1 MGAMNKLLNNLG
13 FLGRCIVVGLAI
25 AFVTVWLRPELLP
38 ALRANAVDQAN
49 FSSNPASNNSHSNFA
64 GTEQNNALQ
73 NNYVRSYADAVN
85 RSAPAVVSIY
95 TNTVVP
101 ASVPGVTNS
110 LFQSFL
116 SRRLPARNRRGLGS
130 GLIVRADGYILTS
143 NHVIDQVDD
152 IQLALADG
160 RVFQPRVMGTDPD
173 TDLAVLK
180 IEANDLPVAPLAADN
195 ELRVGDVVL
204 AIGNAYGLNNTVTM
218 GIVSAKS
225 RSDLNLTALED
236 FIQTDAAINAGNS
249 GGALINANGEVVG
262 INSSMLHQ
270 SLGAQ
275 GIGFAIP
282 IEIADD
288 VMQQIIDNGSVQR
301 GWLGA
306 TFSDSISLRRD
317 DIGSVNGAR
326 VDEVFQR
333 SPAWDAGLRPGD
345 VLLNWADT
353 PVNSSS
359 QLNLLVASTAPSSNV
374 EVEVE
379 RGGQSFV
386 TSVDVIQQ
394 PPLNLLPYY
403 ANGLSPGPIPG
414 SG

>member
-1 MGAMNKLLNNLG
+1 MNALLNNLG
-13 FLGRCIVVGLAI
+13 FLSRSIVVGLAL
-25 AFVTVWLRPELLP
+25 AFLVVWLRPGLLP
-38 ALRANAVDQAN
+38 ALRASATPHTTQTAVDQSTVTVPDN
-49 FSSNPASNNSHSNFA
+49 
-64 GTEQNNALQ
+64 GQ
-73 NNYVRSYADAVN
+73 YVRSYADAVN

-143 NHVIDQVDD
+143 NHVIDHVDD

-160 RVFQPRVMGTDPD
+160 RVFQPQVIGSDPD

-180 IEANDLPVAPLAADN
+180 IDASDLPVAPLAN
-195 ELRVGDVVL
+195 GNPLKVGDVVL

-218 GIVSAKS
+218 GIVSAKG
-225 RSDLNLTALED
+225 RSDLNLSPLED

-249 GGALINANGEVVG
+249 GGALINADGNVVG

-282 IEIADD
+282 IEIASD
-288 VMQQIIDNGSVQR
+288 VMQQIIDYGSVRR

-306 TFSDSISLRRD
+306 SFSDSISLERASN
-317 DIGSVNGAR
+317 GSVRGAH
-326 VDEVFQR
+326 VDEVLVR
-333 SPAWDAGLRPGD
+333 SPAWEAGLRAGD
-345 VLLNWADT
+345 ILLNWGSTA
-353 PVNSSS
+353 VSNSN
-359 QLNLLVASTAPSSNV
+359 QLNLMVATTQPNSTV
-374 EVEVE
+374 EVEIQ

-386 TSVDVIQQ
+386 TAVDVIQQ
-394 PPLNLLPYY
+394 PPLSLLQFYS
-403 ANGLSPGPIPG
+403 NGPAPGPMAG
-414 SG
+414 SGNRS

>member
-1 MGAMNKLLNNLG
+1 MDKLLNNLG
-13 FLGRCIVVGLAI
+13 FLGRCVVAGLAI
-25 AFVTVWLRPELLP
+25 AFVAVWLRPELLP
-38 ALRANAVDQAN
+38 ALRANAVSQQQVSDDLATDTGN
-49 FSSNPASNNSHSNFA
+49 LNRSNS
-64 GTEQNNALQ
+64 GQD
-73 NNYVRSYADAVN
+73 NYVRSYADAVN

-101 ASVPGVTNS
+101 ASMPGVTNS

-160 RVFQPRVMGTDPD
+160 RVFQPEVIGSDPD

-180 IEANDLPVAPLAADN
+180 IEAIDLPVAPLAQDN

-218 GIVSAKS
+218 GIVSAKG
-225 RSDLNLTALED
+225 RNDLNLTALED

-249 GGALINANGEVVG
+249 GGALINASGNVVG

-282 IEIADD
+282 IAIADD
-288 VMQQIIDNGSVQR
+288 VMQQIIDNGSVRR

-306 TFSDSISLRRD
+306 SFSDSISLRSA

-326 VDEVFQR
+326 VDEVFQK
-333 SPAWDAGLRPGD
+333 SPAWEAGLRPGD
-345 VLLNWADT
+345 VLLNWAET
-353 PVNSSS
+353 AVNSSS
-359 QLNLLVASTAPSSNV
+359 QLNLLIASTAPNSTV

-379 RGGQSFV
+379 RGGQSFM
-386 TSVDVIQQ
+386 TSVGVIQQ

-403 ANGLSPGPIPG
+403 ANGVSPGPIPDN
-414 SG
+414 S

>member
-1 MGAMNKLLNNLG
+1 MITIAVNKLINNIG
-13 FLGRCIVVGLAI
+13 FLGRSIVVGLAL
-25 AFVTVWLRPELLP
+25 AFVVVWLRPDALP
-38 ALRANAVDQAN
+38 ALRANVSDQPGLTTDAPLGV
-49 FSSNPASNNSHSNFA
+49 SP
-64 GTEQNNALQ
+64 G
-73 NNYVRSYADAVN
+73 NYVRSYAEAVN

-143 NHVIDQVDD
+143 NHVIDHVDD

-160 RVFQPRVMGTDPD
+160 RVFQPQVIGSDPD

-180 IEANDLPVAPLAADN
+180 IEASDLPVAPLAAGG
-195 ELRVGDVVL
+195 EVRVGDVVL

-218 GIVSAKS
+218 GIVSAKG
-225 RSDLNLTALED
+225 RNDLNLTALED

-249 GGALINANGEVVG
+249 GGALINAVGDVVG

-282 IEIADD
+282 IAIASD
-288 VMQQIIDNGSVQR
+288 VMQQIIDYGSVRR

-306 TFSDSISLRRD
+306 IFSDSITLGGD
-317 DIGSVNGAR
+317 ENGSINGAL
-326 VDEVFQR
+326 VDEVMNN
-333 SPAWDAGLRPGD
+333 SPAWQAGLRPGD
-345 VLLNWADT
+345 VLLSWAQT
-353 PVNSSS
+353 PISNSS
-359 QLNLLVASTAPSSNV
+359 QLNLMIATTSPNTTV

-379 RGGQSFV
+379 RNNQSFI

-394 PPLNLLPYY
+394 PPLNLLRY
-403 ANGLSPGPIPG
+403 ANGLAPGPI
-414 SG
+414 SGGG

>member
-1 MGAMNKLLNNLG
+1 MLNKITVAVDKLINNIG
-13 FLGRCIVVGLAI
+13 FLGRSIIVGLAL
-25 AFVTVWLRPELLP
+25 AFVVVWLRPEALP
-38 ALRANAVDQAN
+38 ALRANVAEQRLTDGDSAT
-49 FSSNPASNNSHSNFA
+49 SNNAPGS
-64 GTEQNNALQ
+64 
-73 NNYVRSYADAVN
+73 YVRSYAEAVN

-101 ASVPGVTNS
+101 ATVPGVTNS

-143 NHVIDQVDD
+143 NHVIDHVDD

-160 RVFQPRVMGTDPD
+160 RVFQPQVIGSDPD

-180 IEANDLPVAPLAADN
+180 IEASDLPVAPLA
-195 ELRVGDVVL
+195 EGREVRVGDVVL

-218 GIVSAKS
+218 GIVSAKG
-225 RSDLNLTALED
+225 RNDLNLTALED

-249 GGALINANGEVVG
+249 GGALINAGGDVVG

-282 IEIADD
+282 IAIASD
-288 VMQQIIDNGSVQR
+288 VMQQIIDYGSVR
-301 GWLGA
+301 RAWLGA
-306 TFSDSISLRRD
+306 SFSDSITLG
-317 DIGSVNGAR
+317 GSDNGSINGAHIDD
-326 VDEVFQR
+326 VMNN
-333 SPAWDAGLRPGD
+333 SPAWEGGLRPGD
-345 VLLNWADT
+345 VLLSWAQT

-359 QLNLLVASTAPSSNV
+359 QLNLMIATTSPNTTV
-374 EVEVE
+374 EVEVA
-379 RGGQSFV
+379 RDNQSFI

-394 PPLNLLPYY
+394 PPLSLLRY
-403 ANGLSPGPIPG
+403 ANGLAPGPI
-414 SG
+414 SGGQP